1 MNYIGMGQMQ
11 AKEVLVLATKLWPRW
26 KNTPELNGEWI
37 RLLAAH
43 PREVGES
50 VMRAHLREQAGA
62 PSMPKVSAKLAAA
75 RAQAL
80 TVVATKAKAAN
91 QDDEPKW
98 PPRHWGDVQHFHR
111 KEPGMVEDWL
121 DNWCDEAEAA
131 RYRWA
136 CNASRAELWAAIKKN
151 FAEVGKAP
159 KRIGERSWEQVK
171 AAAADAASQHSN

>member
-26 KNTPELNGEWI
+26 KNTPELNGEWV

-62 PSMPKVSAKLAAA
+62 PSMPKVSAGLAAA

-80 TVVATKAKAAN
+80 TVVATTTKGDPDPP
-91 QDDEPKW
+91 QW
-98 PPRHWGDVQHFHR
+98 PPRDWRDVQHFHE

-121 DNWCDEAEAA
+121 DHQCDKAEAE
-131 RYRWA
+131 RYRKVCA
-136 CNASRAELWAAIKKN
+136 MTRAELFAGIKANFGGGKSRKAGDTSWSAI
-151 FAEVGKAP
+151 
-159 KRIGERSWEQVK
+159 Q